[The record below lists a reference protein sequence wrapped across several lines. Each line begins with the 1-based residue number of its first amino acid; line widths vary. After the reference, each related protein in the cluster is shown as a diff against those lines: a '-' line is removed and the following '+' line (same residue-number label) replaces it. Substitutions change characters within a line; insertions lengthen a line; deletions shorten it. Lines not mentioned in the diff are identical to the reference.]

1 MFSSRYDSVMIRTQ
15 HLLCKTDQVRSLE
28 EGAIAGGR
36 TAEAL
41 METAGRAAFRALR
54 QRWPHAQFITVY
66 CGKGNNG
73 GDGYVLARIAQDSGL
88 SVRLV
93 SLGDPTTAEA
103 AAAKHRAL
111 SAGLV
116 AERHSNELLNETEV
130 VVDALLGIGVS
141 GNLREPMASIVSDIN
156 QSSPSCLSLDIP
168 SGLNADTG
176 SAVGGAVSA
185 EMTVTF
191 IRNKPGLMTGEG
203 PDYAG
208 RVILEDLQVFDRLD
222 IDQPLSTAWGFC
234 LDESWVS
241 QNMPLRRNSAHK
253 GNAGHV
259 LVVGGGPGMPGAPVL
274 AGCAALRM
282 GAGRVSI
289 ACHPDS
295 LPAASFC
302 PELMVKAVKDTEDL
316 SRLLPDTDVVV
327 IGPGLGQ
334 TVWAKAMYG
343 VCVENTGRKVIDAD
357 ALNLLARDPR
367 TLALSVLTP
376 HPGEA
381 GRLAALSPKE
391 VQVSRPEVSETLAE
405 KFNATCVLKGAGT
418 LVARPGH
425 PVMLCDRGHSG
436 MATPGMGDVLSG
448 IIGALM
454 AQGAPE
460 HVAAGAGVWCHAVAA
475 ERAGAAAGRLGMCAS
490 DLNPYLRE
498 LRSEIPLRQYRH
510 GR

>member
-1 MFSSRYDSVMIRTQ
+1 
-15 HLLCKTDQVRSLE
+15 
-28 EGAIAGGR
+28 
-36 TAEAL
+36 
-41 METAGRAAFRALR
+41 
-54 QRWPHAQFITVY
+54 
-66 CGKGNNG
+66 
-73 GDGYVLARIAQDSGL
+73 
-88 SVRLV
+88 
-93 SLGDPTTAEA
+93 
-103 AAAKHRAL
+103 
-111 SAGLV
+111 
-116 AERHSNELLNETEV
+116 
-130 VVDALLGIGVS
+130 
-141 GNLREPMASIVSDIN
+141 
-156 QSSPSCLSLDIP
+156 
-168 SGLNADTG
+168 
-176 SAVGGAVSA
+176 
-185 EMTVTF
+185 
-191 IRNKPGLMTGEG
+191 MTGEG

-234 LDESWVS
+234 LDETWVS

-259 LVVGGGPGMPGAPVL
+259 LVVGGGSGMPGAPVL

-302 PELMVKAVKDTEDL
+302 PELMVKAVQDTEDL

-334 TVWAKAMYG
+334 TIWAKAMYG
-343 VCVENTGRKVIDAD
+343 VCVETTGSKVIDAD